1 MNNSYK
7 AGILA
12 IICLLL
18 TILFL
23 ILSINSQRKSGS
35 YAPSYY
41 GVGFCISFL
50 YFMICLLIYL
60 EK

>member
-18 TILFL
+18 TIVWNNR
-23 ILSINSQRKSGS
+23 SIKKR
-35 YAPSYY
+35 
-41 GVGFCISFL
+41 
-50 YFMICLLIYL
+50 
-60 EK
+60 